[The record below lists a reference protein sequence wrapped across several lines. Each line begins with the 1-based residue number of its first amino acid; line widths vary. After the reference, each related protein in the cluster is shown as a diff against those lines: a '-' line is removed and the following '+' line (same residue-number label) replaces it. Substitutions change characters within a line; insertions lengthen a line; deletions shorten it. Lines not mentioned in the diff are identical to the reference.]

1 MPCSSVRMSWTQWPP
16 GIVLNVI
23 YRSELKRS
31 MTLKIGKIFEKVYDI
46 KNLKVNYNKVNYE
59 LSIILKIRNKSE
71 DIKT

>member
-1 MPCSSVRMSWTQWPP
+1 
-16 GIVLNVI
+16 
-23 YRSELKRS
+23 